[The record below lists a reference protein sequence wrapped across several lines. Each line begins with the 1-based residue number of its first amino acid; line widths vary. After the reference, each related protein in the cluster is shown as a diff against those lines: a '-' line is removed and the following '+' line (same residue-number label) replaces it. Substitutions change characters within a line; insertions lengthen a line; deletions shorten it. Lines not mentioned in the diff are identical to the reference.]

1 MTLQQ
6 KKVRKFEQAI
16 EEFRQYRK
24 RIEEKWEKGLLTR
37 QEADILI
44 REKAEELDL

>member
-6 KKVRKFEQAI
+6 KKARKFGQALD
-16 EEFRQYRK
+16 EFRQYKK